1 MIIDHGETRKSGRIG
16 LRSYDF
22 PLLEKVQIASHTI
35 IMHLH
40 IIRRSL
46 RPGFGKPSRT
56 LLGHDPGRRDVEEN
70 EQIDTRRS

>member
-1 MIIDHGETRKSGRIG
+1 MIIDHGETRKSGSVG

-40 IIRRSL
+40 IIGLSL
-46 RPGFGKPSRT
+46 
-56 LLGHDPGRRDVEEN
+56 
-70 EQIDTRRS
+70 